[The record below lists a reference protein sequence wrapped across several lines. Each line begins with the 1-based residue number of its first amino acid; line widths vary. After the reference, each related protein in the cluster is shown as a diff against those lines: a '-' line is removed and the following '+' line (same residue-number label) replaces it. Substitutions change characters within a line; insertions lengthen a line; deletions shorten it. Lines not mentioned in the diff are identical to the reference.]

1 MTLATP
7 LAVRSSAPPPAL
19 EPELRAF
26 AASMP
31 PAYRRSISPELIAIH
46 ARTAAR
52 RGTRLVS
59 VGLAAEQRNGGAL
72 CIVTDDRPGL
82 LWLLSAAL
90 TAHELDV
97 VRAHIS
103 CRRRADGRTEAVDL
117 FWVRRKDTML
127 PSPLTAREVDALGV
141 TIERLL
147 RSECAPALE
156 APPTDEESAPARAPA
171 QVSFVVDSETG
182 AAMLVVEAPER
193 PGLLLTI
200 TRALFEEN
208 VQIARAEVATL
219 GSHALYVL
227 ELDGGPFSTSR
238 RAEIEAAARAAIAKA
253 GARLSA
259 MR

>member
-31 PAYRRSISPELIAIH
+31 AAYRRSISPELIAIH

-59 VGLAAEQRNGGAL
+59 VALAAEQRNGGAL

-117 FWVRRKDTML
+117 FWVRRKETML
-127 PSPLTAREVDALGV
+127 PSPLTAREVDELAV

-147 RSECAPALE
+147 RSECAPALDVPID
-156 APPTDEESAPARAPA
+156 AGSAPARAPA

-193 PGLLLTI
+193 PGLLLAI

-219 GSHALYVL
+219 GSHALETFYVL
-227 ELDGGPFSTSR
+227 ELDGGPISSSR
-238 RAEIEAAARAAIAKA
+238 RADIEAAARAAIAKA
-253 GARLSA
+253 RRG
-259 MR
+259 